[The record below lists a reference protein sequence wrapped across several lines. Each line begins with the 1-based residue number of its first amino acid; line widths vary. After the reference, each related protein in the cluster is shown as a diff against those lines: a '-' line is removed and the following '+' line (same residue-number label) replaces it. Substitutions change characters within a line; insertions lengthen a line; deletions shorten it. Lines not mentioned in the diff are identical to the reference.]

1 MAENQVEAS
10 PEPIVPAAS
19 EVGVEAELKSM
30 GDIAKALNALSRD
43 RAALA
48 RVLAWVS
55 ERYGVNLPNRTKQA
69 GQSQDRMK
77 ESPSLPAGEFETL
90 ADLFSAAK
98 PTTEADKA
106 LVIAYGV
113 QVHEKQ
119 SEWTG
124 LAINKELKHLGHGVS
139 NITVALDTLI
149 SQKPQ
154 LALQTKKS
162 GKARQ
167 ARKLYKLTA
176 EGLKR
181 VRQMVSTESAGDHKE

>member
-1 MAENQVEAS
+1 MAENQIAAS
-10 PEPIVPAAS
+10 PPSDTPAALG
-19 EVGVEAELKSM
+19 VGVEVELKSM
-30 GDIAKALNALSRD
+30 GDVANALNALSAD

-55 ERYGVNLPNRTKQA
+55 QRYGVTLPNRTTQVE
-69 GQSQDRMK
+69 GSQTGLK
-77 ESPSLPAGEFETL
+77 ELQTVPEGEFETL
-90 ADLFSAAK
+90 ADLFSAAN
-98 PTTEADKA
+98 PTTESEKA
-106 LVIAYGV
+106 LVIAYWF

-119 SEWTG
+119 AEWTG
-124 LAINKELKHLGHGVS
+124 FTINKELKHLGHGVS

-162 GKARQ
+162 GKAKQ

-181 VRQMVSTESAGDHKE
+181 VRQMVSPGAGDQKE